1 MTLTPR
7 QRIAVYK
14 ELFRLK
20 QISDPTPQQQ
30 ARLDEMSKIFAYDG
44 QDTCA
49 ADGMCQ
55 EKCPVKINTGELVKQ
70 LRSEDM
76 AAMPRASKVAMVS
89 GWVCLP
95 ACWGQWGGRGN
106 GRVGEGGLPAP
117 PGPASAANRQAQVPW
132 VSQP

>member
-1 MTLTPR
+1 VTLTPR

-14 ELFRLK
+14 ELFRLR
-20 QISDPTPQQQ
+20 QFADPTPQQQ
-30 ARLDEMSKIFAYDG
+30 ARLAEMSKIFAYDG

-70 LRSEDM
+70 LRSDDM

-89 GWVCLP
+89 GRWLSRR
-95 ACWGQWGGRGN
+95 RGA
-106 GRVGEGGLPAP
+106 GSRE
-117 PGPASAANRQAQVPW
+117 
-132 VSQP
+132 